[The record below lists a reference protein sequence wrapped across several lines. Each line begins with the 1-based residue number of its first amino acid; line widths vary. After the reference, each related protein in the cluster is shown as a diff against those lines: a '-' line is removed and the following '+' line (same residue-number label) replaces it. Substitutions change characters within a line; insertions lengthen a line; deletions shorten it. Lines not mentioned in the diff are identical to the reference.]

1 MKGSHRMF
9 GFAAMLLLLV
19 NIAACSTSDS
29 GEEPVVAGVAHSL
42 IINADTEPQNWLAHG
57 RTYDEQRFSPLTQ
70 ITPSN
75 VEELSLDWH
84 L

>member
-1 MKGSHRMF
+1 MF

-29 GEEPVVAGVAHSL
+29 DKETVVAGIAHS
-42 IINADTEPQNWLAHG
+42 

-70 ITPSN
+70 SHPQQC
-75 VEELSLDWH
+75 
-84 L
+84 

>member
-29 GEEPVVAGVAHSL
+29 DKEPVVAGVAHS
-42 IINADTEPQNWLAHG
+42 

-70 ITPSN
+70 VIPSN
-75 VEELSLDWH
+75 VEDLSLDWH